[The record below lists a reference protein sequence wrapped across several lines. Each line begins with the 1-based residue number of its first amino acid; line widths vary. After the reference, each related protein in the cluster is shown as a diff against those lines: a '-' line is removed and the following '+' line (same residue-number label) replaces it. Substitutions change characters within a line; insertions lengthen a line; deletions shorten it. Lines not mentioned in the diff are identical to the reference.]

1 VGRQQAGLI
10 LLCLLVL
17 GCSASQHIAE
27 EANAISGH
35 ARQIHELADQIRNTS
50 KEVESIR
57 SATEIQAEAAAID
70 KSVGGIHKALPGVRD
85 VVPWW
90 ATLLQWLL
98 IALAGAAVVWIGTAS
113 GVFSALRVALG
124 WLPRKTVTEAD
135 MAAAVLNADKPEGIR
150 EWIAM
155 KRASDKEFDAA
166 WKRANQETK
175 SADR

>member
-1 VGRQQAGLI
+1 MDPRQAGLI
-10 LLCLLVL
+10 LVCSCVL

-27 EANAISGH
+27 EANTISMR
-35 ARQIHELADQIRNTS
+35 ADRIIRITDQIGHTS

-113 GVFSALRVALG
+113 GVFSAIRVAIG
-124 WLPRKTVTEAD
+124 WIPRRKVNEAE
-135 MAAAVLNADKPEGIR
+135 MAAATLAQDKPETLR

-166 WKRANQETK
+166 WKRANQEMK
-175 SADR
+175 SAH

>member
-1 VGRQQAGLI
+1 MGRQQAGLI
-10 LLCLLVL
+10 LLCSLVL

-35 ARQIHELADQIRNTS
+35 TRQIHELADQIRNTS
-50 KEVESIR
+50 QEVESIR

-98 IALAGAAVVWIGTAS
+98 IALAGAALVWIGTAS
-113 GVFSALRVALG
+113 GVFSALRVAIG
-124 WLPRKTVTEAD
+124 WIPRRKVNEAE
-135 MAAAVLNADKPEGIR
+135 MAAATLAQDKPETLR

-175 SADR
+175 SAH

>member
-1 VGRQQAGLI
+1 MGRQQAGLI

-35 ARQIHELADQIRNTS
+35 ARQIHELADQICNTS
-50 KEVESIR
+50 QEVESIR

-166 WKRANQETK
+166 WRKTQQESK
-175 SADR
+175 